1 MLEVNKIETKTDRNE
16 RLFNYH
22 MTAIVGIINRNGA
35 AFAAD
40 SAATHTLSADNK
52 KKITNHANKVFEL
65 SKYHPVGV
73 AICGT
78 LSFMGV
84 PWEDIIKQYRAN
96 VEKTDFPHLLDYVQ
110 NFMKFVR
117 EAILPKFVDEQKGQM
132 RHLCVGLRQEV
143 IDIAVKDL
151 QEKGRD
157 GKSITSLD
165 LFPIICTKLTQFIE
179 DYSKEKMRNG
189 KDFEGYSI
197 EDFTAYAR
205 DIISGVLKELTEDDN
220 CPEGFKDLF
229 AEALYNILL
238 SRNHVYFPTTELI
251 FWGYGEDDLF
261 PSCHSILISSAF
273 NGRIRWTD
281 QTDFVVSNSS
291 PAWIIPYAQTD
302 VANTVVRGVDQNLR
316 DHFSGKANEVLNKF
330 KMDLV
335 QKLDEVNA
343 PDDLKKAIAGLD
355 TNPYTALFTGDM
367 NDYIQE
373 NYIDKLM
380 DTVSYLMK
388 EDLADMAESLV
399 RMTCLKRHF
408 TTDEETVG
416 GPVDVAVATRG
427 DGFAWIKRKHYFSP
441 DINHHYFER

>member
-1 MLEVNKIETKTDRNE
+1 
-16 RLFNYH
+16 

-73 AICGT
+73 ALCGS

-84 PWEDIIKQYRAN
+84 SWEDIIKLYR
-96 VEKTDFPHLLDYVQ
+96 VKLERESFPHLQDYVQ
-110 NFMKFVR
+110 DFIKFVR
-117 EAILPKFVDEQKGQM
+117 ETILPKFVDEQKGQLG
-132 RHLCVGLRQEV
+132 HLCGGLRQEV
-143 IDIAVKDL
+143 IDIAVNEL
-151 QEKGRD
+151 QEKGKD
-157 GKSITSLD
+157 VKSITSLD
-165 LFPIICTKLTQFIE
+165 LFPIICTKLTQFVE
-179 DYSKEKMRNG
+179 DYSKENMRNG

-197 EDFTAYAR
+197 EEFTNYAQ

-220 CPEGFKDLF
+220 CPEGFKGLF
-229 AEALYNILL
+229 TEALYNILL
-238 SRNHVYFPTTELI
+238 SKNHVYFPTTELI
-251 FWGYGEDDLF
+251 FWGYGADDLF
-261 PSCHSILISSAF
+261 PSCHSILTSSAF
-273 NGRIRWTD
+273 DKRIRWTN

-316 DHFSGKANEVLNKF
+316 DQFSGKANEALNKF

-335 QKLDEVNA
+335 QKLDEINA
-343 PDDLKKAIAGLD
+343 PEDLKNAVAGLD
-355 TNPYTALFTGDM
+355 TSPYTALFTGDM

-427 DGFAWIKRKHYFSP
+427 DGFVWIKRKHYFSP